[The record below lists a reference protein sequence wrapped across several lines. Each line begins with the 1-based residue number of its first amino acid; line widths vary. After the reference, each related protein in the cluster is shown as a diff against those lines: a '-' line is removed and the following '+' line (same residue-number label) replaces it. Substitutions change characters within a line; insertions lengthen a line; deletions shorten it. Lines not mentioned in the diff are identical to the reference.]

1 MNMDVKKNFYRG
13 LGNRSLPVLFSV
25 LLFASCQDDLQTSV
39 HTGPGIRFS
48 VSEDKEWHA
57 TRAAGSPAEATTPR
71 DSLLGVL
78 PLQAADGGE
87 GLYLHAMIAD
97 GIEVTGANGQIDEP
111 QTRGSLVEADNFY
124 DSFGVLA
131 SVYTG
136 TWSEDSCLPDYMYD
150 VEVTEASAW
159 TTSYYWPGASYKMK
173 FFAYAPKDNGQ
184 YVLSGSTH
192 PGSPSISVTIPS
204 DVNDQEDL
212 LVAQTAEL
220 AGNTNTAVALTFN
233 HALTAVRFVCGDD
246 MQGGTVKSVSLKNV
260 YSKGTFN
267 YETRSWS
274 DVDTPASFLQTLDK
288 STTGTPEEVLT
299 TDAQTFM
306 MIPQTLP
313 DGAQIEVV
321 FTDYAGTDHTLT
333 ADIKGTVWPIGK
345 TVTYKI
351 SSSSINWSYTLTV
364 TGLNDFT
371 YTGGTQQYS
380 VTSYRKN
387 GKGVK
392 EPVEWKTQFS
402 ENDGVSWT
410 DIKPAWL
417 TGFTA
422 SGAGGETPQSYNV
435 SVSTQTG
442 NDVAFSTGI
451 LKDSPVKGSEI
462 NPFNLANQSDGGQIN
477 ENTANCYVVSAPGY
491 YSFPMVYGNAIR
503 KSKPNPDAYTYFPR
517 ANNILSPFINHLGQ
531 GITDPYIIFNHVIP
545 DHAELLWEDALDL
558 VTDIQYNP
566 GDNGGN
572 ISFKVD
578 KTTIR
583 QGNAVICIKDEQDQI
598 LWSWHIWVTDM
609 NIGTT
614 IPLKNSS
621 MINECMKYPLG
632 YCEANSITYP
642 SRSCRVRFVAGDKK
656 EEMIVNQNE
665 KVVSYNDNIVFYQW
679 GRKDPFIPSDGSANN
694 KIWYDQNNNPNISSP
709 VVRYYE
715 SKETW
720 YMDCISYPNVMYTLK
735 NKELYRKNL
744 WNNMY
749 QKDLVYYS
757 VLKTIYDPCPV
768 GFTIPGS
775 SVFQSLT
782 KTGNAE
788 YADTDNINGIWDGNL
803 NAWKMNLNE
812 DAINFLYLYTFG
824 YRKNIDG
831 NFSDVGKL
839 GFYWL
844 SDPSIMP
851 LYQGYRLDFKSDH
864 LSPMGRGEMDHSFGV
879 IPIKEMN

>member
-1 MNMDVKKNFYRG
+1 MDVKKNFYRG

-192 PGSPSISVTIPS
+192 PGSPTISVTIPS
-204 DVNDQEDL
+204 DVTDQKDL

-462 NPFNLANQSDGGQIN
+462 NPFNLANQSGGGQIN

>member
-131 SVYTG
+131 SIYTG

>member
-1 MNMDVKKNFYRG
+1 MDVKKNFYRG

-97 GIEVTGANGQIDEP
+97 GIEVTGANGQTDEP
-111 QTRGSLVEADNFY
+111 QTRGSLVGADNFY

-212 LVAQTAEL
+212 FVAQTAEL

-246 MQGGTVKSVSLKNV
+246 MQGGTVKSVALKKV
-260 YSKGTFN
+260 YSFGTFD
-267 YETRSWS
+267 YGTRSWS
-274 DVDTPASFLQTLDK
+274 IVGTPTIFSQTLNK
-288 STTGTPEEVLT
+288 STTGATGEALT

-321 FTDYAGTDHTLT
+321 FTDNSNTDHTLT
-333 ADIKGTVWPIGK
+333 ADIKGTVWSIGK

-351 SSSSINWSYTLTV
+351 SSSSINWDYTLNV
-364 TGLNDFT
+364 SPPANFT

-402 ENDGVSWT
+402 EDGGVSWT
-410 DIKPAWL
+410 DTKPAWL

-442 NDVAFSTGI
+442 NDVAFSSEI
-451 LKDSPVKGSEI
+451 LKGSPVKGSEI

-531 GITDPYIIFNHVIP
+531 EITDPYIIFNHVIP
-545 DHAELLWEDALDL
+545 DHAELLWEDALNL
-558 VTDIQYNP
+558 VTDIKYNP

-709 VVRYYE
+709 DVRYYE

-744 WNNMY
+744 WDNMY
-749 QKDLVYYS
+749 QKDLTYYS

-768 GFTIPGS
+768 GFTIPGPS
-775 SVFQSLT
+775 AFQSLT

-788 YADTDNINGIWDGNL
+788 YANTDNINGIWDGNL

-812 DAINFLYLYTFG
+812 DAINFLYLYAFG
-824 YRKNIDG
+824 YRKNTDG
-831 NFSDVGKL
+831 NLSDVGKM

-864 LSPMGRGEMDHSFGV
+864 LSPMGRGDMDHSFGV
-879 IPIKEMN
+879 TPIKEMN

>member
-1 MNMDVKKNFYRG
+1 MDVKKNFYRG

-212 LVAQTAEL
+212 FVAQTAEL

-246 MQGGTVKSVSLKNV
+246 MQGGTVKSVALKNV

-402 ENDGVSWT
+402 EDGGVSWT

-545 DHAELLWEDALDL
+545 DHAELLWEDALNL
-558 VTDIQYNP
+558 VTDIKYNP

-744 WNNMY
+744 WDNMY
-749 QKDLVYYS
+749 QKDLTYYS

-768 GFTIPGS
+768 GFTIPGLS
-775 SVFQSLT
+775 AFQSLT

-788 YADTDNINGIWDGNL
+788 YANTDNINGIWDGNL

-812 DAINFLYLYTFG
+812 DAINFLYLYAFG
-824 YRKNIDG
+824 YRKNTDG
-831 NFSDVGKL
+831 NLSDVGKM

-864 LSPMGRGEMDHSFGV
+864 LSPMGRGDIDHSFGV
-879 IPIKEMN
+879 TPIKEMN

>member
-1 MNMDVKKNFYRG
+1 MKFPRFTPFPGRYAFLRHLLPALVAGGICLSSCEDDMDRP
-13 LGNRSLPVLFSV
+13 SLSSHVSF
-25 LLFASCQDDLQTSV
+25 TSEISS
-39 HTGPGIRFS
+39 TWRTP
-48 VSEDKEWHA
+48 A
-57 TRAAGSPAEATTPR
+57 TRSTANAGTPQ
-71 DSLLGVL
+71 GTVTA
-78 PLQAADGGE
+78 LQGGSTP
-87 GLYLHAMIAD
+87 LYLHTLYTDSIASPSSGSRPD
-97 GIEVTGANGQIDEP
+97 TTVL
-111 QTRGSLVEADNFY
+111 TRAIPIKNDNMY
-124 DSFGVLA
+124 DSFGVSAYSYTGSWSESSPPNYFYNATASKSASGDYALA
-131 SVYTG
+131 ST
-136 TWSEDSCLPDYMYD
+136 
-150 VEVTEASAW
+150 
-159 TTSYYWPGASYKMK
+159 YYWPGASYKMK

-192 PGSPSISVTIPS
+192 PGSPTISVTIPS
-204 DVNDQEDL
+204 DVTDQKDL

-503 KSKPNPDAYTYFPR
+503 KSKLNPDAYTYFPR

-531 GITDPYIIFNHVIP
+531 EITDPYIIFNHVIP
-545 DHAELLWEDALDL
+545 DHAELLWEDALNL
-558 VTDIQYNP
+558 VTDIKYNP

-572 ISFKVD
+572 ISFRVD

-749 QKDLVYYS
+749 QKDLTYYS

-768 GFTIPGS
+768 GFTIPGLS
-775 SVFQSLT
+775 AFQSLT

-788 YADTDNINGIWDGNL
+788 YANTDNINGIWDGNL

-812 DAINFLYLYTFG
+812 DAINFLYLYAFG
-824 YRKNIDG
+824 YRKNTDG
-831 NFSDVGKL
+831 NLSDVGKL

-864 LSPMGRGEMDHSFGV
+864 LSPMGRGDMDHSFGV
-879 IPIKEMN
+879 TPIKEMN

>member
-1 MNMDVKKNFYRG
+1 MDVKKNFYRG

-150 VEVTEASAW
+150 VEVTEASSW

-192 PGSPSISVTIPS
+192 PGSPTISVTIPS
-204 DVNDQEDL
+204 DVTDQKDL

>member
-1 MNMDVKKNFYRG
+1 MDVKKNFYRG

>member
-1 MNMDVKKNFYRG
+1 
-13 LGNRSLPVLFSV
+13 
-25 LLFASCQDDLQTSV
+25 
-39 HTGPGIRFS
+39 
-48 VSEDKEWHA
+48 
-57 TRAAGSPAEATTPR
+57 
-71 DSLLGVL
+71 
-78 PLQAADGGE
+78 
-87 GLYLHAMIAD
+87 
-97 GIEVTGANGQIDEP
+97 
-111 QTRGSLVEADNFY
+111 
-124 DSFGVLA
+124 
-131 SVYTG
+131 
-136 TWSEDSCLPDYMYD
+136 
-150 VEVTEASAW
+150 
-159 TTSYYWPGASYKMK
+159 
-173 FFAYAPKDNGQ
+173 
-184 YVLSGSTH
+184 
-192 PGSPSISVTIPS
+192 
-204 DVNDQEDL
+204 
-212 LVAQTAEL
+212 
-220 AGNTNTAVALTFN
+220 
-233 HALTAVRFVCGDD
+233 
-246 MQGGTVKSVSLKNV
+246 
-260 YSKGTFN
+260 
-267 YETRSWS
+267 
-274 DVDTPASFLQTLDK
+274 
-288 STTGTPEEVLT
+288 
-299 TDAQTFM
+299 
-306 MIPQTLP
+306 
-313 DGAQIEVV
+313 
-321 FTDYAGTDHTLT
+321 
-333 ADIKGTVWPIGK
+333 
-345 TVTYKI
+345 
-351 SSSSINWSYTLTV
+351 
-364 TGLNDFT
+364 
-371 YTGGTQQYS
+371 
-380 VTSYRKN
+380 
-387 GKGVK
+387 
-392 EPVEWKTQFS
+392 
-402 ENDGVSWT
+402 
-410 DIKPAWL
+410 
-417 TGFTA
+417 
-422 SGAGGETPQSYNV
+422 
-435 SVSTQTG
+435 
-442 NDVAFSTGI
+442 
-451 LKDSPVKGSEI
+451 
-462 NPFNLANQSDGGQIN
+462 
-477 ENTANCYVVSAPGY
+477 
-491 YSFPMVYGNAIR
+491 MVYGNAIR

-851 LYQGYRLDFKSDH
+851 LYQGIGWTLNPIIYL
-864 LSPMGRGEMDHSFGV
+864 LWVGERWIIV
-879 IPIKEMN
+879 LE

>member
-824 YRKNIDG
+824 YRKNTDG

>member
-1 MNMDVKKNFYRG
+1 MDVKKNFYRG

-212 LVAQTAEL
+212 FVAQTAEL

-246 MQGGTVKSVSLKNV
+246 MQGGTVKSVALKNV

-402 ENDGVSWT
+402 EDGGVSWT

-545 DHAELLWEDALDL
+545 DHAELLWEDALNL
-558 VTDIQYNP
+558 VTDIKYNP

-744 WNNMY
+744 WDNMY
-749 QKDLVYYS
+749 QKDLTYYS

-768 GFTIPGS
+768 GFTIPGLS
-775 SVFQSLT
+775 AFQSLT

-788 YADTDNINGIWDGNL
+788 YANTDNINGIWDGNL

-812 DAINFLYLYTFG
+812 DAINFLYLYAFG
-824 YRKNIDG
+824 YRKNTDG
-831 NFSDVGKL
+831 NLSDVGKM

-864 LSPMGRGEMDHSFGV
+864 LSPMGRGDMDHSFGV
-879 IPIKEMN
+879 TPIKEMN

>member
-1 MNMDVKKNFYRG
+1 MTICTTVLVSPLTPTPVRGAKSSPPNYFY
-13 LGNRSLPVLFSV
+13 NAT
-25 LLFASCQDDLQTSV
+25 ASKSASGDY
-39 HTGPGIRFS
+39 
-48 VSEDKEWHA
+48 A
-57 TRAAGSPAEATTPR
+57 
-71 DSLLGVL
+71 
-78 PLQAADGGE
+78 
-87 GLYLHAMIAD
+87 
-97 GIEVTGANGQIDEP
+97 
-111 QTRGSLVEADNFY
+111 
-124 DSFGVLA
+124 LA
-131 SVYTG
+131 ST
-136 TWSEDSCLPDYMYD
+136 
-150 VEVTEASAW
+150 
-159 TTSYYWPGASYKMK
+159 YYWPGASYKMK

-192 PGSPSISVTIPS
+192 PGSPTISVTIPS
-204 DVNDQEDL
+204 DVTDQKDL

-503 KSKPNPDAYTYFPR
+503 KSKLNPDAYTYFPR

-531 GITDPYIIFNHVIP
+531 EITDPYIIFNHVIP
-545 DHAELLWEDALDL
+545 DHAELLWEDALNL
-558 VTDIQYNP
+558 VTDIKYNP

-572 ISFKVD
+572 ISFRVD

-583 QGNAVICIKDEQDQI
+583 QGNAVICIKDEQDQT

-709 VVRYYE
+709 VVRYYV
-715 SKETW
+715 SK
-720 YMDCISYPNVMYTLK
+720 V
-735 NKELYRKNL
+735 
-744 WNNMY
+744 
-749 QKDLVYYS
+749 
-757 VLKTIYDPCPV
+757 
-768 GFTIPGS
+768 
-775 SVFQSLT
+775 
-782 KTGNAE
+782 
-788 YADTDNINGIWDGNL
+788 
-803 NAWKMNLNE
+803 
-812 DAINFLYLYTFG
+812 
-824 YRKNIDG
+824 
-831 NFSDVGKL
+831 
-839 GFYWL
+839 
-844 SDPSIMP
+844 
-851 LYQGYRLDFKSDH
+851 
-864 LSPMGRGEMDHSFGV
+864 
-879 IPIKEMN
+879 

>member
-1 MNMDVKKNFYRG
+1 MDVKKNFYRG

-131 SVYTG
+131 SIYTG

>member
-1 MNMDVKKNFYRG
+1 MDVKKNFYRG

-97 GIEVTGANGQIDEP
+97 GIEVTGANGQTDEP

-124 DSFGVLA
+124 DSFGVMA

-136 TWSEDSCLPDYMYD
+136 SWNEDSCLPDYMYD

-192 PGSPSISVTIPS
+192 PGSPTISVTIPS
-204 DVNDQEDL
+204 DVTDQKDL

-709 VVRYYE
+709 DVRYYE

-744 WNNMY
+744 WDNMY
-749 QKDLVYYS
+749 QKDLTYYS

-768 GFTIPGS
+768 GFTIPGLS
-775 SVFQSLT
+775 AFQSLT

-788 YADTDNINGIWDGNL
+788 YANTGNINGIWDGNL

-812 DAINFLYLYTFG
+812 DAINFLYLYAFG
-824 YRKNIDG
+824 YRKNTDG
-831 NFSDVGKL
+831 NLSDVGKM

-864 LSPMGRGEMDHSFGV
+864 LSPMGRGDMDHSFGV
-879 IPIKEMN
+879 TPIKEMN

>member
-1 MNMDVKKNFYRG
+1 MDVKKNFYRG

-111 QTRGSLVEADNFY
+111 QTRGSLVGADNFY

-212 LVAQTAEL
+212 FVAQTAEL

-246 MQGGTVKSVSLKNV
+246 MQGGTVKSVALKKV
-260 YSKGTFN
+260 YSFGTFD
-267 YETRSWS
+267 YGTRSWS
-274 DVDTPASFLQTLDK
+274 IVGTPTIFSQTLNK
-288 STTGTPEEVLT
+288 STTGATGEALT

-321 FTDYAGTDHTLT
+321 FTDNSNTDHTLT
-333 ADIKGTVWPIGK
+333 ADIKGTVWSIGK

-351 SSSSINWSYTLTV
+351 SSSSINWDYTLNV
-364 TGLNDFT
+364 SPPANFT

-402 ENDGVSWT
+402 EDGGVSWT
-410 DIKPAWL
+410 DTKPAWL

-442 NDVAFSTGI
+442 NDVAFSTEI
-451 LKDSPVKGSEI
+451 LKGSPVKGSEI

-531 GITDPYIIFNHVIP
+531 EITDPYIIFNHVIP
-545 DHAELLWEDALDL
+545 DHAELLWEDALNL
-558 VTDIQYNP
+558 VTDIKYNP

-812 DAINFLYLYTFG
+812 DAINFLYLYAFG
-824 YRKNIDG
+824 YRKNTDG
-831 NFSDVGKL
+831 NLSDVGKM

-864 LSPMGRGEMDHSFGV
+864 LSPMGRGDMDHSFGV
-879 IPIKEMN
+879 TPIKEMN